1 MVVISGDTMTAGSKL
16 SFSATTGSRPP
27 MSWDRMT
34 VQISVRQTTAATGG
48 AMPSRKISLA
58 KLHGHAADDGG
69 GTLAARVAARV
80 GQHRDVGG
88 QHGHG
93 GEGVLIPAD
102 DHAGEG

>member
-1 MVVISGDTMTAGSKL
+1 MVVISGDAMTAGSKL

-58 KLHGHAADDGG
+58 KLHSASVPPQRMAMRNSRH
-69 GTLAARVAARV
+69 
-80 GQHRDVGG
+80 
-88 QHGHG
+88 
-93 GEGVLIPAD
+93 
-102 DHAGEG
+102 